1 MICSAGLPE
10 RGAAGAQAHLP
21 ELSIMSS
28 PVPKPRRV
36 PAKQQRRKQLDVEPV
51 DRFVGYHIR
60 KAQLVVYDDF
70 MIGQRASPPITPGQ
84 FTVLL
89 LIDENPDISQ
99 QLLCERMAVDKSTMA
114 VSLHR
119 MARRGLIRRHRSQED
134 RRQNGLR
141 LTARGRVVLRGMLKY
156 VEQHE
161 RRITAKLSE
170 RECRQLI
177 ALLRRVG

>member
-1 MICSAGLPE
+1 MAKPLRNKQRSLP
-10 RGAAGAQAHLP
+10 L
-21 ELSIMSS
+21 EL
-28 PVPKPRRV
+28 
-36 PAKQQRRKQLDVEPV
+36 RRKQLDLQPV
-51 DRFVGYHIR
+51 DHFVGYHIR
-60 KAQLVVYDDF
+60 KAQLVVYEDF
-70 MIGQRASPPITPGQ
+70 MTGQRSAPPITPGQ

-119 MARRGLIRRHRSQED
+119 MSRRGLIRRDRSPED

-141 LTARGRVVLRGMLKY
+141 LTARGRTVLRAMLRY

-161 RRITAKLSE
+161 RRITSKLSA
-170 RECRQLI
+170 RECKQLI
-177 ALLRRVG
+177 GLLNRVG